1 MFSLFLILFL
11 YIYYYKIII
20 FNIVVPQTTNWW
32 DLFKSALLLSSLID
46 QLQLNSV
53 LIVTAKP
60 CDL

>member
-32 DLFKSALLLSSLID
+32 ELFKSALLLSSLID

>member
-20 FNIVVPQTTNWW
+20 FNIVVPQTTSWW
-32 DLFKSALLLSSLID
+32 ELFKSALLLSSLID